1 MIDANLPPRPNYIA
15 VAYINA
21 PVERVW
27 KSLTDPAD
35 QATFFGGKTEI
46 GEVGDKWIRHATDQ
60 WPAITGVV
68 LAKEAPV
75 ALSSENATTMES
87 RTPEGRPGR
96 LLVTWGFEGNPPPDR
111 VEFLVES
118 AAGGTTRVTI
128 NEYHSRD
135 WPQDIT
141 DSAVQGWAA
150 LLSGLKTIVETG
162 KPLPSPF

>member
-1 MIDANLPPRPNYIA
+1 MSDADLPSRPNYIT

-21 PVERVW
+21 SVERVW
-27 KSLTDPAD
+27 KSLTDPAN
-35 QATFFGGKTEI
+35 QATYFGGKTEI
-46 GEVGDKWIRHATDQ
+46 GETGQRWIRHATDK

-68 LAKEAPV
+68 LAKEPP
-75 ALSSENATTMES
+75 
-87 RTPEGRPGR
+87 RR
-96 LLVTWGFEGNPPPDR
+96 LLLTWGFDDNPPPDR
-111 VEFLVES
+111 VEFLVEP
-118 AAGGTTRVTI
+118 AGNGTTRVTI
-128 NEYHSRD
+128 NEYHARD

>member
-27 KSLTDPAD
+27 KSLTDPAE

-46 GEVGDKWIRHATDQ
+46 GEVGEPWIRHATDK
-60 WPAITGVV
+60 WPAIKGVV
-68 LAKEAPV
+68 LAKEPP
-75 ALSSENATTMES
+75 
-87 RTPEGRPGR
+87 RR
-96 LLVTWGFEGNPPPDR
+96 LLVTWGFDNDPPPDR
-111 VEFLVES
+111 VEFLVEP

-150 LLSGLKTIVETG
+150 LLSGLKTIVETR